1 MDTCL
6 YAKIYYSYLQKST
19 NFLIIQ
25 IAPFLIFLI
34 LSYIIGHMFLSIY
47 ISSLSVAGFFSFPP
61 KNIPILN
68 FLFFFHSPNSFPHL
82 NLSLKNLVQPI
93 FYRDNSISSNKLFP
107 VFLITLPII
116 ILISASLFSNGND
129 LLSAF

>member
-6 YAKIYYSYLQKST
+6 YAKIYYNYLQKST

-25 IAPFLIFLI
+25 VVPFLIFLI

-47 ISSLSVAGFFSFPP
+47 ISSFSVAEVFSFPP

-107 VFLITLPII
+107 MFLITLPII

-129 LLSAF
+129 LFSAF